1 MNTSEREQLNQSQER
16 LERKSEGLE
25 WSVVLFR
32 WIGYGLLILA
42 LFDLIETFV
51 PPRLMNPAWEFQT
64 LGVLVER
71 VPVPLLGLVLVF
83 YGKNNWRNRWE
94 KPILKFLS
102 WAALLFGVGL
112 LLLIPLGVIN
122 TVRIDAY
129 NNRPIIAQVN
139 QRTAQIQQLKNEL
152 EKATTAEEME
162 AFLNRI
168 QSDSQQLEKLKEQLS
183 YFLTSGDQRMT
194 EQAEPRILT
203 DRPGKLAQRLKKSP
217 LVNLEAP
224 FSLSEVKKQ
233 ILSFLASGE
242 ERMKKQ
248 VEARRSSQRLE
259 LLKKSVKW
267 NLGALVSGVLFM
279 RIWQATRWARRM
291 RRSVY

>member
-1 MNTSEREQLNQSQER
+1 MNTSEREQLNQSEER
-16 LERKSEGLE
+16 SGRESSSLA
-25 WSVVLFR
+25 WSIPLFR

-42 LFDLIETFV
+42 LFDLIEMFV
-51 PPRLMNPAWEFQT
+51 PPRLTNPAWEFQT
-64 LGVLVER
+64 LGALVER

-122 TVRIDAY
+122 TVRLNQY
-129 NNRPIIAQVN
+129 NNQQIAARVN
-139 QRTAQIQQLKNEL
+139 QRIAQIQPIYDEL
-152 EKATTAEEME
+152 EKATTAAEME
-162 AFLNRI
+162 AFLNRM
-168 QSDSQQLEKLKEQLS
+168 QSDSQELEKLKEQLS
-183 YFLTSGDQRMT
+183 YFLPSGDQRMT
-194 EQAEPRILT
+194 EQGEATSSPERLG
-203 DRPGKLAQRLKKSP
+203 RLAKKLKKSP

-242 ERMKKQ
+242 QRIKKQ
-248 VEARRSSQRLE
+248 AEASRSSQRLE
-259 LLKKSVKW
+259 LLKRSVKW
-267 NLGALVSGVLFM
+267 NLGALVSGVLFI
-279 RIWQATRWARRM
+279 RIWLATRWARH
-291 RRSVY
+291 RR